1 MRARGIEA
9 YQAFGTADLGLI
21 AFETSARN
29 GMVVNEDLIME
40 IVQPGT
46 GDPVTEGEIGEIVVT
61 SLDLEHPWIR
71 LAIGDL
77 TAALPGL
84 SPCGRS
90 NMRIKGWMGRADQTT
105 KVKGMF
111 VRPEQ
116 VVEIGKRHPQ
126 LERLRL
132 VVSRDGETDAMTL
145 RAECGAPSEALRS
158 EIAAT
163 LRAVTKLQG
172 SVDLVAPASLP
183 KDGKFISDERCV
195 DSA

>member
-1 MRARGIEA
+1 
-9 YQAFGTADLGLI
+9 
-21 AFETSARN
+21 
-29 GMVVNEDLIME
+29 ME
-40 IVQPGT
+40 IVRPGT
-46 GDPVTEGEIGEIVVT
+46 GDPVPEGEIGEIVVT
-61 SLDLEHPWIR
+61 SLDLHHPWIR
-71 LAIGDL
+71 LALGDL

-116 VVEIGKRHPQ
+116 IAEIGKRHPQ

-132 VVSRDGETDAMTL
+132 VVTRDGETDAMTL
-145 RAECGAPSEALRS
+145 RAESGSPSEALQS
-158 EIAAT
+158 DIAAT

-172 SVDLVAPASLP
+172 GVELVAPGSLP
-183 KDGKFISDERCV
+183 KDGKVISDERGT
-195 DSA
+195 